1 MTAEVLNAILAEV
14 QPIFDEKKFENK
26 GEYYANDQY
35 AVKFEHD
42 QNNKVLKLF
51 VAPVTD
57 GEVQEYQNLSTYLFE
72 DETYLKDATC
82 AGLDFADTIRTKCGY
97 KRNTRQITG
106 TIAIPKGK
114 SDGNNI
120 DTYTGKILAVYP
132 EHKQDY
138 QDHIAKYGKFLYVDF
153 YASVIAPTV
162 KKVFESGAKKQ
173 ISKIVDV
180 LDEMYCKGDKI
191 CGDIAVGI
199 ILCGAADFDT
209 QKAESIKAALEDRKY
224 LKTAFSSYFELS
236 LKSPKVKEMLKK

>member
-1 MTAEVLNAILAEV
+1 MV
-14 QPIFDEKKFENK
+14 
-26 GEYYANDQY
+26 
-35 AVKFEHD
+35 
-42 QNNKVLKLF
+42 
-51 VAPVTD
+51 D
-57 GEVQEYQNLSTYLFE
+57 GKPEEFQNLSTYLFE

-106 TIAIPKGK
+106 TIAVPKGK
-114 SDGNNI
+114 SEGNNI

-138 QDHIAKYGKFLYVDF
+138 QAHMAKYGKFLYVDF
-153 YASVIAPTV
+153 YATIIAPTV

-173 ISKIVDV
+173 ISKIVEV

-199 ILCGAADFDT
+199 VLCGAADFDP
-209 QKAESIKAALEDRKY
+209 QMAENIKTALQDHKY
-224 LKTAFSSYFELS
+224 LKNAFSSYFDLS

>member
-1 MTAEVLNAILAEV
+1 MNAEVLNAIITEV
-14 QPIFDEKKFENK
+14 QPIFDEKQFENK
-26 GEYYANDQY
+26 GEYYANGDY

-42 QNNKVLKLF
+42 TANKVLKLF
-51 VAPVTD
+51 VAPMVD
-57 GEVQEYQNLSTYLFE
+57 GKPEEFQNLSTYLFE

-106 TIAIPKGK
+106 TIAVPKGK
-114 SDGNNI
+114 SEGNNI

-138 QDHIAKYGKFLYVDF
+138 QAHMAKYGKFLYVDF
-153 YASVIAPTV
+153 YATIIAPTV

-173 ISKIVDV
+173 ISKIVEV

-199 ILCGAADFDT
+199 VLCGAADFNP
-209 QKAESIKAALEDRKY
+209 QMAENIKTALQDHKY
-224 LKTAFSSYFELS
+224 LKNAFSSYFDLS

>member
-1 MTAEVLNAILAEV
+1 MNAEVLNAIIAEV
-14 QPIFDEKKFENK
+14 QPIFDEKQFENK
-26 GEYYANDQY
+26 GEYYANGDY

-42 QNNKVLKLF
+42 TANKVLKLF
-51 VAPVTD
+51 VAPMVD
-57 GEVQEYQNLSTYLFE
+57 GKPEEFQNLSTYLFE

-106 TIAIPKGK
+106 TIAVPKGK
-114 SDGNNI
+114 SEGNNI

-138 QDHIAKYGKFLYVDF
+138 QAHMAKYGKFLYVDF
-153 YASVIAPTV
+153 YATIIAPTV

-173 ISKIVDV
+173 ISKIVEV

-199 ILCGAADFDT
+199 VLCGAADFDP
-209 QKAESIKAALEDRKY
+209 QMAENIKTALQDRKY
-224 LKTAFSSYFELS
+224 LKNAFSSYFELS